1 MTDSRHNPITDG
13 DVLAS
18 LEYAGAFAR
27 VSQSCRG
34 VGCRLTFVES
44 GRELDGRSW
53 PLTQA
58 MMLTTQWV
66 KLDTRERVNEAAGRM
81 LLCGAM

>member
-13 DVLAS
+13 DVLES

-27 VSQSCRG
+27 VSQLCRG

-44 GRELDGRSW
+44 GHELNGRSW

-66 KLDTRERVNEAAGRM
+66 KLDTRERANEAAGRM
-81 LLCGAM
+81 LLCGSM